1 MIYYIFVLYKI
12 IILRYDMWCWVNVI
26 KGILKIFLFE
36 FMLYKIIIFGKSRN
50 GYDSVNEIC

>member
-36 FMLYKIIIFGKSRN
+36 FMLYKIIILGKSRN